1 MSTASWAGAPVARL
15 RSWTFLLLS
24 PLASWRS
31 TTMIAWRSELFREGT
46 LRLRRSLG
54 GDQSGDVGLHDPVP
68 LAARDAAQRA
78 RIAEESLYQPTMAS
92 GSKERPIGAEEDFVI
107 DAVLEELR
115 QRRLPTIRCRGNRRE
130 CADVQEDVGTI
141 FGERQ
146 TLFHEVDGG
155 VGEDE
160 IHVREI
166 QGSLVDQPRVRVT
179 ETERRSGWAHV

>member
-24 PLASWRS
+24 PLASWRA

-78 RIAEESLYQPTMAS
+78 RIAQESLFQPTMAS
-92 GSKERPIGAEEDFVI
+92 GSKERPIGAVEDFVI

-115 QRRLPTIRCRGNRRE
+115 QRRLPTILCRGYRRV
-130 CADVQEDVGTI
+130 CADVQENVGTI
-141 FGERQ
+141 FGARQ
-146 TLFHEVDGG
+146 TLFNRTSGAPMHNG
-155 VGEDE
+155 VQISQPAASKAGE
-160 IHVREI
+160 
-166 QGSLVDQPRVRVT
+166 L
-179 ETERRSGWAHV
+179 RRRKISR